1 MLINIYSKQKE
12 LRKDN
17 PIEVFQNNLEEIEEV
32 TSQAL
37 NDLNTRVT
45 NNTSEIVKSKIKVIN
60 KGTSDTT
67 LSINPNILYV
77 WGKVSALT
85 LQLLPGEEDTYNNY
99 MFQFESGDTPT
110 TITINPAV
118 EWAEP
123 LNIKA
128 NTKYQVSILNN
139 IGLIVGV

>member
-12 LRKDN
+12 ARKDN

-45 NNTSEIVKSKIKVIN
+45 NNTSEIVKNKIKVIN

-77 WGKVSALT
+77 WGEVSALT
-85 LQLLPGEEDTYNNY
+85 LQLLPGEADTYNNY

-110 TITINPAV
+110 TLSITPQV
-118 EWAEP
+118 EWVEP

>member
-12 LRKDN
+12 ARRDN

-45 NNTSEIVKSKIKVIN
+45 SNTSEIVKNKIKVIN
-60 KGTSDTT
+60 KGTSDTI

-77 WGKVSALT
+77 WGEVSALN

-110 TITINPAV
+110 TITINPTV